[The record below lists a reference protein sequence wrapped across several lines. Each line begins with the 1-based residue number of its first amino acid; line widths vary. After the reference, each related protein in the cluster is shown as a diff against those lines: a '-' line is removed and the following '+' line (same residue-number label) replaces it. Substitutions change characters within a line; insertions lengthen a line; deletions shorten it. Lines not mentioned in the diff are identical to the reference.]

1 MIGLTLA
8 FTMAIVGDSAKASV
22 DKSVAEN
29 FIGDY
34 IVSNVFGG
42 PFSTSIANRMEEVDG
57 VARRDPRA
65 LRDRHPRRRPAGDRG
80 DRPRGRRRPQP
91 DMIRGEATDLADGT
105 VMLKQSGRTTRGSAS
120 ATT

>member
-22 DKSVAEN
+22 DKSVSEN

-42 PFSTSIANRMEEVDG
+42 PFSTSIAEPDG
-57 VARRDPRA
+57 
-65 LRDRHPRRRPAGDRG
+65 G
-80 DRPRGRRRPQP
+80 GRRR
-91 DMIRGEATDLADGT
+91 RAT
-105 VMLKQSGRTTRGSAS
+105 SSAS
-120 ATT
+120 ATRSPPATATGRASRRPTRRTSAAST